1 MDIRELKYFIEIVKK
16 KNFTLAAKNLH
27 ISQPALSKTMKN
39 LESELEVQL
48 LDRSDKEIKL
58 TEIGQLFFVQAE
70 AVLNAFDSL
79 KASLYD
85 QSKLNKGEVIVGL
98 PPVIGSSI
106 FVKVLTTFKES
117 FPDIKLHIIENGAKM
132 VEHNLY
138 NGKIDLG
145 VVIAPVDENQF
156 DYIPIMEDE
165 SVLVVHHHHPLA
177 QREAVSIADLK
188 EEEFLL
194 LDKTFML
201 HHHVVQ
207 YCQDAGFKPNILFES
222 SQWDFLVELVAQNQG
237 VTILPRPILSRV
249 ENRQIHI
256 IPIRP
261 NCLKWKVGF
270 LLNREQ
276 YVTHVMKVFIDH
288 TVRTVATCE

>member
-98 PPVIGSSI
+98 PS
-106 FVKVLTTFKES
+106 
-117 FPDIKLHIIENGAKM
+117 GAIL
-132 VEHNLY
+132 E
-138 NGKIDLG
+138 
-145 VVIAPVDENQF
+145 
-156 DYIPIMEDE
+156 
-165 SVLVVHHHHPLA
+165 
-177 QREAVSIADLK
+177 
-188 EEEFLL
+188 
-194 LDKTFML
+194 
-201 HHHVVQ
+201 
-207 YCQDAGFKPNILFES
+207 QD
-222 SQWDFLVELVAQNQG
+222 
-237 VTILPRPILSRV
+237 
-249 ENRQIHI
+249 
-256 IPIRP
+256 
-261 NCLKWKVGF
+261 
-270 LLNREQ
+270 
-276 YVTHVMKVFIDH
+276 
-288 TVRTVATCE
+288 